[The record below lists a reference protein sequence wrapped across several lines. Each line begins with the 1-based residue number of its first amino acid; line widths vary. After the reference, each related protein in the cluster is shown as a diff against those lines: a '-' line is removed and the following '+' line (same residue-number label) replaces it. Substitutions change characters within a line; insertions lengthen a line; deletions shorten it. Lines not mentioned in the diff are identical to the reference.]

1 MTTCATCREPITMRQ
16 GGPWLSQ
23 GVYVYCTATYP
34 ASMHTPVEAS
44 PRCARC
50 RTHIV
55 REEESGY
62 WVSAEQRTYC
72 TALYPGITHT
82 PEED

>member
-1 MTTCATCREPITMRQ
+1 MTTCA
-16 GGPWLSQ
+16 
-23 GVYVYCTATYP
+23 
-34 ASMHTPVEAS
+34 
-44 PRCARC
+44 RCHVA
-50 RTHIV
+50 IV
-55 REEESGY
+55 PEEESGY